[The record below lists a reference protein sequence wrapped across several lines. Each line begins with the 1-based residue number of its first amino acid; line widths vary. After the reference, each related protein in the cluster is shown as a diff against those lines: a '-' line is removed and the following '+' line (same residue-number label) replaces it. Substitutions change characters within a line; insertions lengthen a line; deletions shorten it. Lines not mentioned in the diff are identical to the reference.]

1 MGTYKTRKRGI
12 GEKFNMNICVYGA
25 SSNAIDKKYIKACEK
40 LGAEMA
46 RRSVGLVFGGGA
58 AGAMGAC
65 ARGEKSLNGK
75 IMGVAPSF
83 FNVDGVLFE
92 GCTDFIT
99 TETMRERK
107 QTMEELS
114 DGFIMAPGGI
124 GTYEEF
130 FEILTLK
137 QLGRHNKPIAV
148 FNVDGFYDGLIK
160 FLNKGVDE
168 CFMNPASME
177 LFGVFED
184 CSELLSYFENYN
196 AQSMSVDKL
205 KSIIH

>member
-75 IMGVAPSF
+75 ITGVAPSF

-99 TETMRERK
+99 
-107 QTMEELS
+107 
-114 DGFIMAPGGI
+114 PGGI

-168 CFMNPASME
+168 CFMNPASMG

>member
-1 MGTYKTRKRGI
+1 
-12 GEKFNMNICVYGA
+12 MNICVYGA
-25 SSNAIDKKYIKACEK
+25 SSNVISKKYIIACEK

-65 ARGEKSLNGK
+65 ARGEKSLGGK
-75 IMGVAPSF
+75 ITGVAPSF

-92 GCTDFIT
+92 GCTDFII

-130 FEILTLK
+130 FEILTLR
-137 QLGRHNKPIAV
+137 QLGRHNKPIAI
-148 FNVDGFYDGLIK
+148 FNVDGFYDELIK

-168 CFMNPASME
+168 GFMKSASME
-177 LFGVFED
+177 LFGAFDD
-184 CSELLSYFENYN
+184 CVKLLDYIENCKG
-196 AQSMSVDKL
+196 QSISVAKL
-205 KSIIH
+205 KSIKE

>member
-75 IMGVAPSF
+75 ITGVAPSF

-114 DGFIMAPGGI
+114 DGFIMADR
-124 GTYEEF
+124 
-130 FEILTLK
+130 K
-137 QLGRHNKPIAV
+137 
-148 FNVDGFYDGLIK
+148 
-160 FLNKGVDE
+160 
-168 CFMNPASME
+168 
-177 LFGVFED
+177 
-184 CSELLSYFENYN
+184 
-196 AQSMSVDKL
+196 SVV
-205 KSIIH
+205 